1 MNAVQNMVEEAEV
14 SSEVWVSEGSR
25 SPASQMIE
33 KLRDKSG
40 YLLETKAVS
49 MTSEQENNSQEL
61 ALWYWFRNALSG
73 YLVSYGDFYTFEF
86 NREE

>member
-1 MNAVQNMVEEAEV
+1 MVEEAEV

-61 ALWYWFRNALSG
+61 EMVDPLILFQKCTLRIFGVLCG
-73 YLVSYGDFYTFEF
+73 L
-86 NREE
+86 

>member
-1 MNAVQNMVEEAEV
+1 MVEEAEV

-33 KLRDKSG
+33 KLHDKSG

-49 MTSEQENNSQEL
+49 MTSKQENNSQEL
-61 ALWYWFRNALSG
+61 AL
-73 YLVSYGDFYTFEF
+73 
-86 NREE
+86 